1 MIPEKK
7 KDSEKKR
14 LLPLVVLSLL
24 FYGVML
30 LLTLTAKDI
39 HNARLPQVTAGRP
52 EKQFFS
58 YTDTMEGNPIERTIS
73 CTALPKDMVDSGKV
87 FILQTI
93 TKGDFTYYYAQQCF
107 ITIDAEKQH
116 ADYYAISNGIDSWD
130 TVILTGY
137 ENLQNGAEVFL
148 LPKEKNEKNQNK
160 NMFQ

>member
-58 YTDTMEGNPIERTIS
+58 YTDTMEGNAIERTIS
-73 CTALPKDMVDSGKV
+73 CTALPKDMVDSGKI

-107 ITIDAEKQH
+107 VTIDTEKQH
-116 ADYYAISNGIDSWD
+116 TDYYAISNGIDSWD
-130 TVILTGY
+130 TIILTGY
-137 ENLQNGAEVFL
+137 ENLQNDDEVFL
-148 LPKEKNEKNQNK
+148 IKENSKKELQKENL
-160 NMFQ
+160 FQ